1 MNITWLEMKKA
12 LTSPMVL
19 TLLVLM
25 LGWNVFLIVSD
36 SHDKKELT
44 VATDIINT
52 YGVTFNDETLK
63 TMEHDILAKL
73 EQLGIKST
81 EAFYEEMTYE
91 RYSTNSRAEQEQ
103 IDEVR
108 ILLSYFHYAQ
118 IVDER
123 YKGIDLNS
131 IKMSFY
137 KSSNVPNWLQSYFDK
152 QFSQWDERLTE
163 ILATDEYKHW
173 FFLGDYFKHSDL
185 FRDTFKLIALEGL
198 MLVTLITA
206 LIVNYEF
213 EHRTQLVTYATKR
226 GRKLLLNKIVAS
238 IMTSGLAL
246 VVLFTV
252 TLGTYFI
259 VYDYSAIWQT
269 VVSSGFNWEYK
280 LPYIT
285 WWKIPYWLYF
295 VLALAIVGAV
305 LLLAVFITIVI
316 SIFVKNSYYTWLIC
330 LIGFLAMFVVP
341 SFFTG
346 GGILWLMHYNLTLLL
361 LNAHNY
367 FNGGDS
373 FMMEKYHELWTLLL
387 WTVLVSTS
395 ILLAIRHFN
404 RKDVV

>member
-12 LTSPMVL
+12 LNSPMVL

-44 VATDIINT
+44 VTTDIINS

-63 TMEHDILAKL
+63 AMEYDILAKL
-73 EQLGIKST
+73 ELLGITST
-81 EAFYEEMTYE
+81 EAFYDEMTYE
-91 RYSTNSRAEQEQ
+91 LYSTSSRAEQEQ
-103 IDEVR
+103 IDEVS
-108 ILLSYFHYAQ
+108 ILLSYLHFAQ

-123 YKGIDLNS
+123 YEKINLEDA
-131 IKMSFY
+131 KQSFY
-137 KSSNVPNWLQSYFDK
+137 KTYNVPDWLKPYFDK
-152 QFSQWDERLTE
+152 QYTNWDERLTE
-163 ILATDEYKHW
+163 IVATNEHKNW

-185 FRDTFKLIALEGL
+185 FKDTFKLIALEGL

-206 LIVNYEF
+206 IIVNYEF

-238 IMTSGLAL
+238 VMTSLLAL
-246 VVLFTV
+246 FVLFTV
-252 TLGTYFI
+252 TLGTYLSI
-259 VYDYSAIWQT
+259 YDYSAIWQS

-285 WWKIPYWLYF
+285 WWEIPYWLYF

-305 LLLAVFITIVI
+305 LLLAVFITISI

-330 LIGFLAMFVVP
+330 LIGFLGMFVVP
-341 SFFTG
+341 SFFTNG
-346 GGILWLMHYNLTLLL
+346 GVMWVMHYNLTLLL
-361 LNAHNY
+361 LNSHNY

-373 FMMEKYHELWTLLL
+373 FTMEKFHEVWTLLV
-387 WTVLVSTS
+387 WTVIVSTS
-395 ILLAIRHFN
+395 FLLAIRHFN

>member
-19 TLLVLM
+19 TLLALM
-25 LGWNVFLIVSD
+25 LGWNVFLILSD

-52 YGVTFNDETLK
+52 YGVTFNDESLK
-63 TMEHDILAKL
+63 TMEQDILAKL
-73 EQLGIKST
+73 AQLGITST
-81 EAFYEEMTYE
+81 EEFYEEMTYE
-91 RYSTNSRAEQEQ
+91 RYSTSSRAEQEQ
-103 IDEVR
+103 IDDVS
-108 ILLSYFHYAQ
+108 ILLSYYHYAQ

-123 YKGIDLNS
+123 YEKINIEDV
-131 IKMSFY
+131 KQSFY
-137 KSSNVPNWLQSYFDK
+137 ITYKVPEWLKPYFDK
-152 QFSQWDERLTE
+152 QYANWEERLTE
-163 ILATDEYKHW
+163 IMATNEHKHW
-173 FFLGDYFKHSDL
+173 FFLGNYFKHSDL
-185 FRDTFKLIALEGL
+185 FRDTFRLISLEGL

-226 GRKLLLNKIVAS
+226 GRKLLMNKIGAS
-238 IMTSGLAL
+238 FMTSVLAL
-246 VVLFTV
+246 IVLFTV
-252 TLGTYFI
+252 TLGTYLS
-259 VYDYSAIWQT
+259 VYDYSAIWKS

-285 WWKIPYWLYF
+285 WWEIPYWLYF
-295 VLALAIVGAV
+295 MLAIAVIGGV
-305 LLLAVFITIVI
+305 LLLAVFVTIVI

-341 SFFTG
+341 SFFTS
-346 GGILWLMHYNLTLLL
+346 GGIMWIMHYNLSLLL

-373 FMMEKYHELWTLLL
+373 FTMEKYHEVWTLLL
-387 WTVLVSTS
+387 WTVIVSTS
-395 ILLAIRHFN
+395 VSVAIRHFN